1 MSTYPIIQSQS
12 TEKFKLDLVN
22 DLVKEAI
29 EALCKR
35 KRWQDTF
42 RHIIKAKRFNPNRA
56 IGKRAAFGLVL
67 VLTSNGIISSKS
79 GKTKPLLSIFER

>member
-1 MSTYPIIQSQS
+1 M
-12 TEKFKLDLVN
+12 EKFKLDLVN

-42 RHIIKAKRFNPNRA
+42 TYYK
-56 IGKRAAFGLVL
+56 
-67 VLTSNGIISSKS
+67 SKKIQS
-79 GKTKPLLSIFER
+79 K